1 MSSLPTATKDVSD
14 HPGKMAVT
22 DPLVR
27 DTMQKDVDRKMRF
40 YGVIEAFRNGKMP
53 DNAQIDETLRYVE
66 DHSPVNEAKLSAE
79 GRKLIADT
87 RDIIETARLLVK
99 EKNAD
104 ELFQN
109 FVFHTTYVDPKRGK
123 VEGDILPVDKDTA
136 KADAQQAV
144 VHLRTLLTLFLTNAE
159 FRKLMS
165 DVGLIGR
172 DMFATGAAKLAETA
186 RPDAERMARVD
197 DAAPSDQWIGADGKV
212 HGTDETP
219 ALQVNL
225 PGGRS
230 IIQHPKEDLGMGAT
244 VRDANGNEMS
254 GAEAADKAAAKK
266 DQMVE
271 QGTQQ
276 AQAHAE
282 DIQRDV
288 QSNAPEEDQGAQA
301 DVAKRS
307 LKDKLMGLKDRV
319 PQEHKDRANEQK
331 QKVQDFFDDQFP
343 EERRDQF
350 IWRMKKVVVEC
361 QKHDDYQAAMNWFLN
376 FLETYSAHGKTVAAT
391 GAQSVGAV
399 TEDPALK
406 QAVSELRTLLERFAN
421 NTSLDGI
428 VNACQD
434 LYNDAQNDSALR
446 GWFEKLDGFVRRTLL
461 QPGYVLQPQYNDEGK
476 TLMDEGK
483 GFFDNKYKAHKD
495 NLFDQIQ
502 TWFVAFGDDPL
513 NKRFGEDWSRLTK
526 DILFDD
532 EGNLQFKPHLWNDI
546 RHVIL
551 PQIIDQ
557 VGYVPIPRVEYTD
570 NTIDLVIEN
579 LTLQGKNL
587 FPNIVEIEAQNYV
600 KFSPYSTI
608 PDQHH
613 HNFTFTL
620 GQIQADMRDV
630 AFYFKKKSGFPKLS
644 DNGLA
649 DVMLGGSGLTA
660 TVHLASAGKDS
671 SSVFHVKDVQVKIDT
686 LKFAIRDSKH
696 DLLYKTLAPLATGL
710 IKKQI
715 QKAVQEAIRTGLEYV
730 DGQLVGV
737 RDRMREAKIT
747 EGESRTQVLKD
758 LFQKK
763 KDEAA
768 SKASKSDS
776 QFKIVTNRNS
786 ELLPDVGY
794 EKGWINKASDRQ
806 DAANTGEGWRSPA
819 FSVIDPNATLKTHK
833 V

>member
-1 MSSLPTATKDVSD
+1 MSSLPAATKDVSD
-14 HPGKMAVT
+14 HPGKNAVT
-22 DPLVR
+22 SPTER
-27 DTMQKDVDRKMRF
+27 DVMQKDVDRKMRF

-66 DHSPVNEAKLSAE
+66 AHSPVDEGKLSAE

-109 FVFHTTYVDPKRGK
+109 FVYHTMYVDPTKGK
-123 VEGDILPVDKDTA
+123 IEGDILPVDKETA

-159 FRKLMS
+159 FRKLLS
-165 DVGLIGR
+165 DIGLIGR
-172 DMFATGAAKLAETA
+172 DMFATGAAKVAEAT
-186 RPDAERMARVD
+186 RPDPERMAQVD

-219 ALQVNL
+219 ALQLNL

-230 IIQHPKEDLGMGAT
+230 IIQHPKEDLGTGAT
-244 VRDANGNEMS
+244 VRDADGNETS

-266 DQMVE
+266 DQVIE
-271 QGTQQ
+271 QGTQE
-276 AQAHAE
+276 ARAHA
-282 DIQRDV
+282 QDV
-288 QSNAPEEDQGAQA
+288 QGEVQANAPEDDQGAQA

-307 LKDKLMGLKDRV
+307 LKDKLRGFKDRI
-319 PQEHKDRANEQK
+319 PQEHKDRFNEQK
-331 QKVQDFFDDQFP
+331 GKVKDFFDEQFP

-376 FLETYSAHGKTVAAT
+376 FLETYSAHGKTLAGTGTQSAGQVA
-391 GAQSVGAV
+391 
-399 TEDPALK
+399 EDPALK

-428 VNACQD
+428 INACQD
-434 LYNDAQNDSALR
+434 LYNDAQNDAALR

-461 QPGYVLQPQYNDEGK
+461 QPGYVLQPQYNDEGRA
-476 TLMDEGK
+476 LIDDGK
-483 GFFDNKYKAHKD
+483 GFFDNKYKSHKD

-502 TWFVAFGDDPL
+502 AWFVAFGDDRL

-546 RHVIL
+546 RSVIL

-608 PDQHH
+608 PDEHY

-630 AFYFKKKSGFPKLS
+630 AFYFKKKTGFPKLS
-644 DNGLA
+644 DKGLA
-649 DVMLGGSGLTA
+649 DVVLGGSGLTA
-660 TVHLASAGKDS
+660 TVHIASAGKDS
-671 SSVFHVKDVQVKIDT
+671 SSVFHVKDVHVKIDT

-737 RDRMREAKIT
+737 RDRMREAKTT
-747 EGESRTQVLKD
+747 EGQSRTQVLKE

-768 SKASKSDS
+768 SKTSKNDS
-776 QFKIVTNRNS
+776 KFQIVTNRNS
-786 ELLPDVGY
+786 ELLPNVGY
-794 EKGWINKASDRQ
+794 EGGWINRQADRV
-806 DAANTGEGWRSPA
+806 DAAAAGKGWHSPA
-819 FSVIDPNATLKTHK
+819 FSIISPTATLNTPKA
-833 V
+833 